1 MRGAL
6 RRDEAGVSAAV
17 ATVLLF
23 GGVLSIIGLMMV
35 SMMPDIEEMEGS
47 VERHD
52 MSSQMT
58 LLAHETSALSER
70 GMPGDSAQAT
80 LIPVDGE
87 LTWDSL
93 RGGMWYSATW
103 AEGMSLR
110 AKGALDF
117 DDTLE
122 IRHPESFIEAVCITD
137 LRLGPDRPYH
147 YTLDAAL
154 EEVSLTVTPGLA
166 MPLGPIDIELI
177 EDGVE
182 IATRSLRVDEM
193 TTFDLE
199 SLGESVLSSTHALTV
214 FGHVGA
220 SGATYVLPN
229 APEPAD
235 KRGQAWSIPLPSGAS
250 TIQLLSET
258 ANQVHI
264 TVDGTTSIHY
274 ATPTGLARTAVS
286 LTEELTVEESTVAH
300 ITTSSPS
307 RLLLVSDAA
316 EEKGTTAWP
325 SVNGAYLG
333 HAFLPPH
340 MNGTLRMANPGESVV
355 TLTWRGGGISVAA
368 GGVEH
373 VAWPPSYEDGAATI
387 DADGDV
393 FLTWVAA
400 SDQSTTDAVP
410 GITYLPADDT
420 GGLSGGAFSYAN
432 LDNDTEESMVVR
444 MAGYTS
450 TWNMTGATT
459 TGGVFLESD
468 NHATVSLGEGNTS
481 IVVDSGHP
489 LRVLRFS
496 GDSGLVHLPHDGAE
510 RCTRVG
516 TQASGWITTDL
527 PWERMGGRGEIDT
540 KAAWVDGRHPAS
552 MSIDVLGSDGVSSHA
567 SIGSVWAFHL
577 SRLTYQFSS
586 SIDGMEVAFSGGAVV
601 TNHPEFKPYVVV
613 PPSDR
618 GGPGPRFAATIPS
631 LHPTASSETGA
642 GELEL
647 DIEMVHRTSLA
658 STPAYEVRRGWS
670 EPYGTAI
677 ADDAGIGLEA
687 SEDWTVYPGR
697 LDLLTD
703 YVGWV
708 PDPTY
713 GTSEAV
719 WHTNGEV
726 IEFTLQ
732 LASLDVTTREVLV

>member
-35 SMMPDIEEMEGS
+35 SMMPVIEEMEGS

-103 AEGMSLR
+103 SEDMTLR

-117 DDTLE
+117 DDKLE

-147 YTLDAAL
+147 YTLDDAL
-154 EEVSLTVTPGLA
+154 DRVSITVTPGLA
-166 MPLGPIDIELI
+166 MPLGPIEIQLV

-182 IATRSLRVDEM
+182 VATASLRVDEM
-193 TTFDLE
+193 TTLDLQNR
-199 SLGESVLSSTHALTV
+199 GESVLSSTHALTV

-220 SGATYVLPN
+220 SGAAYVLPN

-235 KRGQAWSIPLPSGAS
+235 KRGHAWSIPLPSGTS
-250 TIQLLSET
+250 TLHLLSET

-286 LTEELTVEESTVAH
+286 LTHELTVQETTVAH
-300 ITTSSPS
+300 ITTSASS
-307 RLLLVSDAA
+307 RLLLVSDAS
-316 EEKGTTAWP
+316 EESGTTAWP
-325 SVNGAYLG
+325 SMNGAYLG

-340 MNGTLRMANPGESVV
+340 MNGTLRMSNPGDNAV
-355 TLTWRGGGISVAA
+355 TLTWRGGGISVGA
-368 GGVEH
+368 GSVEH
-373 VAWPPSYEDGAATI
+373 IDWPPSYGDGAATI

-393 FLTWVAA
+393 FLTWVA
-400 SDQSTTDAVP
+400 SPDESTTDAVA

-432 LDNDTEESMVVR
+432 LDNETEESIVVR

-459 TGGVFLESD
+459 TGAVFLESD
-468 NHATVSLGEGNTS
+468 NHETVTLGEGNTS
-481 IVVDSGHP
+481 IVVESGHP

-552 MSIDVLGSDGVSSHA
+552 MNIDVLGSDGVSTHA

-577 SRLTYQFSS
+577 SRLSYQFSS

-631 LHPTASSETGA
+631 LHPTASSESGA
-642 GELEL
+642 GEMEL

-708 PDPTY
+708 PDPSY